1 MSVIKVKN
9 NGKWE
14 TVPIIGSTSGSGVG
28 KVDSNSDGTGEIFN
42 DYENNVS
49 QGKYSHTEGSSN
61 KVLGSASHAEG
72 WSNINLGNNSH
83 TEGARNIANGGQA
96 HAEGYITVADGNQ
109 AHTEGQGTET
119 ELTVNVESVLDNTF
133 ISDTDFN
140 ENDILYFKEDNVIY
154 LVTKITSEKTTTVN
168 KTVTISSG
176 QKTVYKRTAGAI
188 ANNSHSEGLNTK
200 SIGNQSHSEGNNTI
214 ASGNSSHSEGT
225 DTISQGHN
233 SHTEGF
239 KTTSS
244 GEQSHSEGTSTVASG
259 SNSHSE
265 GTGTTASGNNS
276 HSEGLNTIS
285 SGTDSHAE
293 GDASKAYG
301 KDSHAEG
308 QLTTAAG
315 NSTHAE
321 GYGTVAQQ
329 DYSHAEGDHTKAE
342 GVGAHA
348 EGYKTIASGTY
359 SHAEGKQTQS
369 TGIYSHAEGGNTNS
383 GGEYSHAGGVNCN
396 SDGYASLAHGNHV
409 NTKNNSE
416 IALGKF
422 NVVNEGDTLTE
433 QSLFTI
439 GCGTSDT
446 ERENAIL
453 ITQSGDAYFNG
464 IGDYDGKEQLNDT
477 GAISEAQSLQ
487 KVITNINSNIS
498 SNKSSITSIQSNIS
512 TMKSNI
518 TKATVYYIKYS
529 VLLEASMTHTDFYN
543 LYSAVNSGRIVYI
556 DYETNYTKEPCSA
569 AIRNANSHYIVSI
582 IEKREIYTGTGKELR
597 ENTYTIDGGT
607 DLFANTDASITKSY
621 KTFTLV
627 TNGNGKQ
634 YLDNTGRYSSP
645 PEFKYRILT
654 QSQYDGL
661 SSKDVN
667 TIYFIKES

>member
-14 TVPIIGSTSGSGVG
+14 TIPIIGSTSGSGVG
-28 KVDSNSDGTGEIFN
+28 EVDSNSDGTGEIFN

-61 KVLGSASHAEG
+61 KVLGSSSHAEG

-154 LVTKITSEKTTTVN
+154 LVTKTTSEKTTTVN
-168 KTVTISSG
+168 KAVTISSG

-225 DTISQGHN
+225 
-233 SHTEGF
+233 
-239 KTTSS
+239 
-244 GEQSHSEGTSTVASG
+244 
-259 SNSHSE
+259 
-265 GTGTTASGNNS
+265 GTTASGNNS

-285 SGTDSHAE
+285 SGINSHAE

-301 KDSHAEG
+301 SGSHAEGFGIASGNYSHAEG
-308 QLTTAAG
+308 Q
-315 NSTHAE
+315 
-321 GYGTVAQQ
+321 GTVAQQ
-329 DYSHAEGDHTKAE
+329 DYSHAEGDQTKAE
-342 GVGAHA
+342 GAGAHA

-529 VLLEASMTHTDFYN
+529 ALLEASMTHTDFYN

-582 IEKREIYTGTGKELR
+582 IEKREIYTSTGKELR

>member
-14 TVPIIGSTSGSGVG
+14 TIPIIGSTSGSGVG

-96 HAEGYITVADGNQ
+96 HAEGYITIADGNQ

-133 ISDTDFN
+133 IGDTDFN

-154 LVTKITSEKTTTVN
+154 LVTKTTSEKTTTVN

-200 SIGNQSHSEGNNTI
+200 SVGSQSHSEGNNTI

-239 KTTSS
+239 KTISS

-265 GTGTTASGNNS
+265 GTSTTASGNNS

-285 SGTDSHAE
+285 SGINSHAE
-293 GDASKAYG
+293 GNASKAYG
-301 KDSHAEG
+301 SGSHAEG
-308 QLTTAAG
+308 SGIASG
-315 NSTHAE
+315 N
-321 GYGTVAQQ
+321 
-329 DYSHAEGDHTKAE
+329 YSHAEGDQTKAE
-342 GVGAHA
+342 GAGSHA
-348 EGYKTIASGTY
+348 EGYKTIASGT
-359 SHAEGKQTQS
+359 
-369 TGIYSHAEGGNTNS
+369 YSHAEGGNTNS

-477 GAISEAQSLQ
+477 GVISEAQSLQ

-529 VLLEASMTHTDFYN
+529 ALLGDSMTHTDFYN
-543 LYSAVNSGRIVYI
+543 LYSVVNSGRIVYI
-556 DYETNYTKEPCSA
+556 DYESNYTKEPCSA

-582 IEKREIYTGTGKELR
+582 VEKREIYTGTGKELR

-607 DLFANTDASITKSY
+607 DLHASTNASVTRSY

-634 YLDNTGRYSSP
+634 YLDNTGRYSTP

>member
-14 TVPIIGSTSGSGVG
+14 TIPIIGSTSGSGVG

-42 DYENNVS
+42 NYENNQAS
-49 QGKYSHTEGSSN
+49 GNYSHAEGSSN

-133 ISDTDFN
+133 ISDADFN
-140 ENDILYFKEDNVIY
+140 ENDILYFKEDNIIY
-154 LVTKITSEKTTTVN
+154 LVTKTTSEKTTTVN
-168 KTVTISSG
+168 KAVVISSG

-239 KTTSS
+239 KTISS

-265 GTGTTASGNNS
+265 GTSTTASGNNS

-285 SGTDSHAE
+285 SGIN
-293 GDASKAYG
+293 
-301 KDSHAEG
+301 SHAEG
-308 QLTTAAG
+308 Q
-315 NSTHAE
+315 
-321 GYGTVAQQ
+321 GTVAQQ
-329 DYSHAEGDHTKAE
+329 DYSHAEGDQTKAE
-342 GVGAHA
+342 GAGAHA

-477 GAISEAQSLQ
+477 GVISEAQSLQ

-529 VLLEASMTHTDFYN
+529 ALLGNNMTHTDFYN

-556 DYETNYTKEPCSA
+556 DYESNYTKEPCSA
-569 AIRNANSHYIVSI
+569 AIRNANSHYIVSVV
-582 IEKREIYTGTGKELR
+582 EKREIYTSTGKELR

-607 DLFANTDASITKSY
+607 DLHASTNASITRNY

-634 YLDNTGRYSSP
+634 YLDNTGRYSTP
-645 PEFKYRILT
+645 PEFKYQILT